1 MSLLISAILV
11 LVFILAGMNIGVSF
25 LTSSIFYQMIA
36 DGSISSFARSA
47 FGSINSYSLLAV
59 PLFMLGGQLMERSG
73 IANSLVD
80 FCEALLRKV
89 KGGLG
94 AVIPVVSMAFGT
106 LCGSA
111 LATVSTIGLIM
122 IKRMEKLGWDR
133 RYTAAL
139 VAASSPLGYMIPPNM
154 NAIIFSMVSTASVS
168 ALFLAA
174 VIPGIIWGLGY
185 VAMNRVVYKK
195 WLNNPQAPALQE
207 ADGALP
213 DGGPDGQAWTKG
225 EQKAIAMQQPIS
237 IGRATVRAIPAF
249 IMPIIILGGIYGGLC
264 TPTEAGAV
272 SALYALIA
280 GIFIYRQLKAKD
292 VWSVFSETA
301 RSLGPMFLIF
311 PFATLFSKIMVLEGL
326 PQAMMR
332 TVGGLNLPNFVMLLI
347 IVMIFLVA
355 GCFFDAPILTLV
367 LPPLMAPTMHM
378 LGVGDVQFGVIVF
391 MAIGIGSFTP
401 PMASNLFVAAKLGRV
416 NMREMLKPLMPFLFG
431 VAIPVMLLVTFIPA
445 LSTWLPNLVLGR

>member
-25 LTSSIFYQMIA
+25 LTSSIFYQMIVG
-36 DGSISSFARSA
+36 GSISSFARSA

-94 AVIPVVSMAFGT
+94 AVIPVVSMVFGT

-168 ALFLAA
+168 SLFLAA
-174 VIPGIIWGLGY
+174 VVPGIIWGIGY
-185 VAMNRVVYKK
+185 VILNRIMYKK
-195 WLNNPQAPALQE
+195 WLKAPAVE
-207 ADGALP
+207 ALP
-213 DGGPDGQAWTKG
+213 EAAAGAAPDEWEKGQK
-225 EQKAIAMQQPIS
+225 QPIPAIQKPIS
-237 IGRATVRAIPAF
+237 VGRATVRAIPAF

-280 GIFIYRQLKAKD
+280 GIVIYRQLKVKD
-292 VWSVFSETA
+292 VWGVFSDTA

-332 TVGGLNLPNFVMLLI
+332 IVGGLNVPNFVMLFI
-347 IVMIFLVA
+347 IVIIFLIA

-367 LPPLMAPTMHM
+367 LPPLMAPTVHM

-401 PMASNLFVAAKLGRV
+401 PMASNLFVAAKLGKV
-416 NMREMLKPLMPFLFG
+416 NMREMLKPLMPMLFG
-431 VAIPVMLLVTFIPA
+431 VAIPVMLLVTYIPA
-445 LSTWLPNLVLGR
+445 LSTWLPNLVMGR